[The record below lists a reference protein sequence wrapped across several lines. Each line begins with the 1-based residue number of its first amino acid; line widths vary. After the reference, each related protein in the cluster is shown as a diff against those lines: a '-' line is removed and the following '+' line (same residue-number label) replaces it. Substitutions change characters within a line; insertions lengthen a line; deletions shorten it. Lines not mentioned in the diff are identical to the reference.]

1 MSSVIVAPKTDA
13 TLPLLFFGCLNG
25 AIFVHLDKEAT
36 PLNVLTFHS
45 QNGNSPRLSLDFPA
59 SNF

>member
-1 MSSVIVAPKTDA
+1 MSSVVVAPKTDA

-45 QNGNSPRLSLDFPA
+45 QNGKPFS
-59 SNF
+59 